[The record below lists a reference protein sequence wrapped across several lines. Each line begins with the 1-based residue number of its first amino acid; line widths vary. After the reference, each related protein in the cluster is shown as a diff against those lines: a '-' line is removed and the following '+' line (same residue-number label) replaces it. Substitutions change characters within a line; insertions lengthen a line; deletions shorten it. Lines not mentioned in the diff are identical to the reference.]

1 MKPINQRS
9 SKGATLLV
17 LVLVTGF
24 LILGICG
31 LFGFEV
37 TRNNAAREELRSA
50 SEAAALAGAAA
61 LASSDSTDP
70 TTAHNT
76 ALTAAQLNFKSNSI
90 LGQSLAGAVFLDAR
104 GNAPSDVSS
113 PQPTAGEIKMYLEF
127 LDNTG
132 VVQPWNSAQGRVVHV
147 VSGFGEVP
155 AFGQYVGLG
164 VAPVYSSGTGRVPK
178 MDIVMCFDVS
188 GSIDD
193 QTPVTFVKRWWDPAK
208 AKNAGVVVPAS
219 AGAIRYDIAKRSD
232 GANAAG
238 TLYGILQPG
247 PAGTSVNAEPPEN
260 LDQSWGNAAVFP
272 LTWDPS
278 LRQGPGGGPDA
289 AVPPGNYPASA
300 ASADQKDFTD
310 LVVNLDGLN
319 TFAGVPSFNFDP
331 GTGIQTYSFPDIA
344 TLVEAARGNLEDAT
358 VFKNSGAAA
367 SLPDTTIVPIAG
379 YKKAYEALR
388 HTKEQPIGD
397 ARVAA
402 QQFFQIMNN
411 NTSFTFGFLSFSSGV
426 STSRTAKLGPVDSH
440 ASGYVTGTVQTPWPA
455 DTLGGGSTVA
465 QVVSDIDLTLANGS
479 TDIGDALQEAVNELI
494 ASGRQGA
501 TKAIVFFTDGHPTV
515 GPAWNAAAA
524 QAKTKNIAI
533 YTVGLAQ
540 NSAIIPLECDNLNDL
555 GGKAI
560 PYNDPLT
567 GSAGSY
573 TPPSDGMAATGA
585 TGGKFFLVTN
595 RANLRYVFE
604 NIARQLVQL
613 AQN

>member
-1 MKPINQRS
+1 MQPTKQRTA
-9 SKGATLLV
+9 KGATLLV

-61 LASSDSTDP
+61 LASSDSVS
-70 TTAHNT
+70 TTTSHDT

-90 LGQSLAGAVFLDAR
+90 LGQSLSGAVFLDSRSSSA
-104 GNAPSDVSS
+104 NAVSS
-113 PQPTAGEIKMYLEF
+113 PPPTAGEVKMYLEF
-127 LDNTG
+127 EDNTG

-147 VSGFGEVP
+147 VTGFGEVP
-155 AFGQYVGLG
+155 AFGQFAGLG
-164 VAPVYSSGTGRVPK
+164 VAPVFSSAIGRVPK
-178 MDIVMCFDVS
+178 MDIIMCFDVS

-208 AKNAGVVVPAS
+208 AKNAGVVTPAS

-232 GANAAG
+232 GANATG

-260 LDQSWGNAAVFP
+260 LDQSWGNAAVYP
-272 LTWDPS
+272 LNWDPS
-278 LRQGPGGGPDA
+278 LRQGPGGGADNGT
-289 AVPPGNYPASA
+289 PPGNYPSSA
-300 ASADQKDFTD
+300 PSANPSDFTD
-310 LVVNLDGLN
+310 LVVNLDGNN
-319 TFAGVPSFNFDP
+319 TFAGVPSFSYDP
-331 GTGIQTYSFPDIA
+331 GTGMQTYAFPDVA

-358 VFKNSGAAA
+358 VFKNSGAQA
-367 SLPDTTIVPIAG
+367 SLPDTTIAPIAG

-402 QQFFQIMNN
+402 QNFFQIMNN
-411 NTSFTFGFLSFSSGV
+411 NTSATFGFLAFSSGV
-426 STSRTAKLGPVDSH
+426 STSRTSTLGPVDAH
-440 ASGYVTGTVQTPWPA
+440 ASGYVTGQLSTPFPS
-455 DTLGGGSTVA
+455 DIMGGGSTIP
-465 QVVSDIDLTLANGS
+465 QIVSDIDLTQANGS

-494 ASGRQGA
+494 ANGRQGS

-515 GPAWNAAAA
+515 GPAWNAAAT

-540 NSAIIPLECDNLNDL
+540 NTAVVPLECDNLNDK

-567 GSAGSY
+567 GTAGSY

-604 NIARQLVQL
+604 NIARHLVQL
-613 AQN
+613 GQN